1 MQFRYFTPCDI
12 LKPYVKHYYIFDS
25 SSADAFEDTVFP
37 SGDMEMIFN
46 LGEGS
51 WEALMNDR
59 YVKNP
64 AIELWGQVTKP
75 MAIKSTGRHTML
87 GVKFFTHA
95 ASLFLQDGINIY
107 NDQVS
112 DLHAIIGNPIKKLHA
127 QLLETTDT
135 DKRIEQ
141 VETFLIKKVLA
152 NEKKQTK
159 IAKVAHILTS
169 IKKNTDEID
178 FGRIANVHGITP
190 RYLRKLIYQHTG
202 LSPTSFNKISRFQY
216 SLKLIVKNNQPSFTS
231 IAYECGYFD
240 QSHFIRDFKAFAGVT
255 PSAYLKNITPVN
267 QLLLQ

>member
-1 MQFRYFTPCDI
+1 M
-12 LKPYVKHYYIFDS
+12 KPYVKHYYIFDS
-25 SSADAFEDTVFP
+25 NNADAFEDTVFP

-46 LGEGS
+46 LGEGA
-51 WEALMNDR
+51 WEAFVNDS
-59 YVKNP
+59 YIKNP

-75 MAIKSTGRHTML
+75 MAIRSSGRHTML

-95 ASLFLQDGINIY
+95 ASLFLQDEISIF

-112 DLHAIIGNPIKKLHA
+112 DLHAIIGNPVKKLHA
-127 QLLETTDT
+127 QLQETTDT
-135 DKRIEQ
+135 DKRIEL
-141 VETFLIKKVLA
+141 VETFLLKKVLTS
-152 NEKKQTK
+152 EKKQNK

-178 FGRIANVHGITP
+178 FGHIANTHGITP

-216 SLKLIVKNNQPSFTS
+216 SLRLIMKNNQPFTS

-267 QLLLQ
+267 QLILQ

>member
-12 LKPYVKHYYIFDS
+12 LKPYVKHYYLFESNGD
-25 SSADAFEDTVFP
+25 DAFKDTVLP

-46 LGEGS
+46 LGDGT
-51 WEALMNDR
+51 WEALVDDN
-59 YVKNP
+59 YIKNP

-75 MAIKSTGRHTML
+75 MTIRSTGKHTML

-95 ASLFLQDGINIY
+95 ASLFLQEDINIF
-107 NDQVS
+107 NDHVS
-112 DLHAIIGNPIKKLHA
+112 DLHAIIGNPVKTLHA
-127 QLLETTDT
+127 QLLETTDIK
-135 DKRIEQ
+135 KRVEL
-141 VETFLIKKVLA
+141 VETFLLKKVITDDR
-152 NEKKQTK
+152 KQSK
-159 IAKVAHILTS
+159 INRVAHILTS

-178 FGRIANVHGITP
+178 FGRIANTHGITP

-202 LSPTSFNKISRFQY
+202 LSPTAFNKISRFQY
-216 SLKLIVKNNQPSFTS
+216 SLKLIVKNTQPSFTS